1 MMSEIQDVTS
11 LITQSSVN
19 EILFKKSEK
28 LNDYLIKCESKLSHE
43 DLYEYKSK
51 IRFLKK
57 TFDMIVVNK
66 QNIERLIESQ
76 KIFKNK
82 HVRTN
87 LYVMLSFVFSVLVLY
102 LFVSSVYIS
111 VCLMSGLILFWM
123 MDLFNRYSIENE
135 FLTKLTSYEILQKSL
150 ERDFEEFNL
159 KGSSYDLRNLME
171 LNLSIQKVTDS
182 ILREEFEFKHQIL
195 YLRLMIHYLRKYSSL
210 EEIIKSNEFFEVLK
224 GTNNEEL
231 KKVTN

>member
-1 MMSEIQDVTS
+1 MMSEIQDDTFPN
-11 LITQSSVN
+11 TQSSIN

-43 DLYEYKSK
+43 DLYEHKSK
-51 IRFLKK
+51 IRYLKK
-57 TFDMIVVNK
+57 TFNMIVVNK

-102 LFVSSVYIS
+102 ISDSSIYTS

-123 MDLFNRYSIENE
+123 MDLFNRYGTENE
-135 FLTKLTSYEILQKSL
+135 FVTKLTSYEILQKSL

-159 KGSSYDLRNLME
+159 RGSSYDLTNLMK
-171 LNLSIQKVTDS
+171 LDLRIQKVTDS
-182 ILREEFEFKHQIL
+182 ILREELELKHQIL
-195 YLRLMIHYLRKYSSL
+195 YLRLMINCLRKYSSL
-210 EEIIKSNEFFEVLK
+210 DELIKSNEFFEVLK